1 MTTLSHNET
10 IVYAALVEAAENN
23 RPCPINMDL
32 EELTGLD
39 SCSMG
44 TWLMQRLEMKGLI
57 IVRRYQRFREV
68 QIVETGKWT
77 ARHPS
82 MHVERP
88 HVPRGMRSRGPR
100 PTDRKP
106 YKSRTN

>member
-1 MTTLSHNET
+1 MTQLSPNEI
-10 IVYAALVEAAENN
+10 IVYRALIEAAETN

-44 TWLMQRLEMKGLI
+44 AWLMSRLEMKGLI
-57 IVRRYQRFREV
+57 VVRRYQRFREV
-68 QIVETGKWT
+68 QIVATGKWT

-106 YKSRTN
+106 YKGRV